1 MINWGEDDEEPEE
14 LKVPDDHEKDAI
26 TKLKFLEMKKELL
39 FNFEIAEIKAL
50 DQDLI
55 YFAGQSANRTQAE
68 LNLLKSV
75 HEK

>member
-1 MINWGEDDEEPEE
+1 LIDWGEEEVEPEE
-14 LKVPDDHEKDAI
+14 LKVPDDHEKNAV
-26 TKLKFLEMKKELL
+26 KKFKFLEMNKEKL

-50 DQDLI
+50 DQELI

-68 LNLLKSV
+68 LNLLKAV

>member
-1 MINWGEDDEEPEE
+1 M
-14 LKVPDDHEKDAI
+14 KVSDDHEKNAVK
-26 TKLKFLEMKKELL
+26 KLIFLEMNKERL
-39 FNFEIAEIKAL
+39 FNFEIAEIIAL
-50 DQDLI
+50 DQELI